1 MFKSKFIS
9 LGFAV
14 FLGMAH
20 VTSFAIPGVG
30 SVLGTGGAT
39 EITQILNN
47 VQLGAGV
54 VEQIKTVSQLVQT
67 YQTTY
72 AQLQQQLLAGMNIQG
87 FTLGNVTAAKN
98 ALDNYQGS
106 LRSYQ
111 HDAGSLG
118 TVFDTRLTEAKLQNI
133 TFEEY
138 VRREGVRV
146 EAGNQA
152 AKARLQREV
161 ELLGQIQEDA
171 AQIKR
176 YGDQI
181 PDTVGVHEA
190 TRLLN
195 AQTNLLLQQMSRLT
209 AIMLDSQGGGSKN
222 AIQQNKAA
230 ADNVLAESIGGQLED
245 RQRAQKAAERA
256 AILRMR
262 P

>member
-14 FLGMAH
+14 FVGMAH

-47 VQLGAGV
+47 IQLGAGV

-72 AQLQQQLLAGMNIQG
+72 SQLQQQLLAGMNIQG
-87 FTLGNVTAAKN
+87 FNLGDVLKAKS

-111 HDAGSLG
+111 NDASSLG
-118 TVFDTRLTEAKLQNI
+118 SVFDTRLTEAKLQNI
-133 TFEEY
+133 TLEEY
-138 VRREGVRV
+138 VTRESARID
-146 EAGNQA
+146 AGNQA

-161 ELLGQIQEDA
+161 DLLGQIQEDA
-171 AQIKR
+171 VQIKK

-230 ADNVLAESIGGQLED
+230 ADTVLGGSMAAQLD
-245 RQRAQKAAERA
+245 AKQAAQKAAERA
-256 AILRMR
+256 AISQMR
-262 P
+262 